1 MGPGTEISLA
11 FIISIIS
18 IVCVLINTTGGEK
31 KRQKDNA
38 ELEHQR
44 QIEIE
49 KNFVKLN
56 VKLDDF
62 ADTSRKLMQESNE
75 KTAQLKKVSEHLVL
89 ISEQVKTLFKY
100 KDDHESRIKEL
111 EGKSH
116 KGGV

>member
-1 MGPGTEISLA
+1 MGPHTEISLA

-38 ELEHQR
+38 EMEHQR
-44 QIEIE
+44 QMDIE

-62 ADTSRKLMQESNE
+62 AETSRQLLNENNE
-75 KTAQLKKVSEHLVL
+75 KTEKLRQVSEHLIL
-89 ISEQVKTLFKY
+89 LSEQVKTLFKY
-100 KDDHESRIKEL
+100 KDDHETRIKEL
-111 EGKSH
+111 ESKS
-116 KGGV
+116 K